1 MQDLINWETQSSTPI
16 QVDTMTITPQTK
28 SLSVRLPYVGFVWN
42 RPSGV
47 LIEENGR
54 VEYQPIIDVTRI
66 SMLTFLVMPIVV
78 SLFLFIV
85 RSIRFGGKNE

>member
-1 MQDLINWETQSSTPI
+1 MRDLIHWETQSSTPVE
-16 QVDTMTITPQTK
+16 VDNKTITPQTK

-54 VEYQPIIDVTRI
+54 VDYQPINDVTRTALI
-66 SMLTFLVMPIVV
+66 AFFAITLIV
-78 SLFLFIV
+78 SLLAFLG
-85 RSIRFGGKNE
+85 RRTR